1 MSLDKKKISCL
12 YVQIKIN
19 YKNEKKMSPKRLK
32 IGWSLGFWRE
42 ENDARKR
49 TLSRVREEIEKV
61 KKSFVEKRVFQMVN

>member
-1 MSLDKKKISCL
+1 
-12 YVQIKIN
+12 
-19 YKNEKKMSPKRLK
+19 MSPKRLK

-49 TLSRVREEIEKV
+49 TLSRVREEIKKV